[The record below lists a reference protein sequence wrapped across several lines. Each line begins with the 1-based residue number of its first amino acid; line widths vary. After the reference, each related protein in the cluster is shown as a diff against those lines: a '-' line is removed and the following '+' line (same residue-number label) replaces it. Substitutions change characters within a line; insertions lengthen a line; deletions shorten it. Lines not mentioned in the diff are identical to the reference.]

1 MTNARMNGTTPKPDP
16 DSNSVSGRASYRPSY
31 SSPSGKAAWPSPTP
45 GVAGAVQH
53 RRALDRQAA
62 TEGGSQPEVGKQQRS
77 RVNAAPASTTR
88 KRSPQKNKRARI
100 CNIRLNDDEWKR
112 LTTAAHTSRKSLPAF
127 LVRAG
132 LAAADDSENTAAVIA
147 GHRDLIAELFAAR
160 RHLGQVGNNLNQ
172 VARAINSGGQPAEL
186 DAVISAVQR
195 AVARVQTV
203 TDRMLELE

>member
-1 MTNARMNGTTPKPDP
+1 MTNPAQNRTTPEPAP

-31 SSPSGKAAWPSPTP
+31 SSPSGKAAWPSPAP

-53 RRALDRQAA
+53 RGVLDRQAA
-62 TEGGSQPEVGKQQRS
+62 TEGGSQPGAEKQQRTH
-77 RVNAAPASTTR
+77 VNAAPAPNPR

-100 CNIRLNDDEWKR
+100 CNIRLSDDEWSR
-112 LTTAAHTSRKSLPAF
+112 LTIAARTSRKSLPAY

-147 GHRDLIAELFAAR
+147 GHRDLTAELFAAR

-172 VARAINSGGQPAEL
+172 IARAINSGGQPAEL
-186 DAVISAVQR
+186 DAVVSAVQR
-195 AVARVQTV
+195 AVARVQAA
-203 TDRMLELE
+203 TDRMLGQD

>member
-1 MTNARMNGTTPKPDP
+1 M
-16 DSNSVSGRASYRPSY
+16 
-31 SSPSGKAAWPSPTP
+31 
-45 GVAGAVQH
+45 
-53 RRALDRQAA
+53 
-62 TEGGSQPEVGKQQRS
+62 GKQQRS

-172 VARAINSGGQPAEL
+172 VARTINSGGQPAEL
-186 DAVISAVQR
+186 DAVVSAVQR
-195 AVARVQTV
+195 AVARVQAV
-203 TDRMLELE
+203 TDRMLEQD